1 MEEQCDLFLKVLTK
15 FHSSGVLDNVI
26 LIGSWSTYF
35 YKDYFSAQN
44 YYPTIKTTDMYF
56 LVPLPIKTKK
66 KVDIA
71 ELLRPDDFKVIFSNS
86 GFIQL
91 ENPGLTIEFLVPERG
106 KGTEGPFI
114 LPQFGISAQPLRML
128 DILAQNTILVESKG
142 IKVSVPH
149 PAAYG
154 LHKLIVS
161 QRRTSKEKMLKDRE
175 SGMSVL
181 RALIEKGE
189 SDTIKTMFNNMLPA
203 WREKVLDALTKYD
216 EQDVMR
222 VLKQNENIKRHRG
235 RHL

>member
-15 FHSSGVLDNVI
+15 FHSSGVLDNVV

-44 YYPTIKTTDMYF
+44 YYPTIKTTDMDF
-56 LVPLPIKTKK
+56 LVPLPIKTNK

-91 ENPGLTIEFLVPERG
+91 EHPGLTIEFLVPEHG
-106 KGTEGPFI
+106 KGTKGPFL
-114 LPQFGISAQPLRML
+114 LPQFGISAQPLKML
-128 DILAQNTILVESKG
+128 DILAQNTIAIESNG
-142 IKVSVPH
+142 IKVTVPH

-154 LHKLIVS
+154 LRKLIVS
-161 QRRTSKEKMLKDRE
+161 QRRTSKEKMLKDQE
-175 SGMSVL
+175 SGLSVL
-181 RALIEKGE
+181 HALIEKGE
-189 SDTIKTMFNNMLPA
+189 SDTIKAMFNKLLPS

-216 EQDVMR
+216 DQDVMR
-222 VLKQNENIKRHRG
+222 DLKQTENIEIHRG
-235 RHL
+235 RHR